1 MNKHC
6 QSYMY
11 AQVHDQIIKYIKT
24 TIVPVPLHHF
34 ILYNYCRLVYLNILP
49 YNYSNWLLR

>member
-24 TIVPVPLHHF
+24 TSTTAL
-34 ILYNYCRLVYLNILP
+34 LYRLVYLRILP
-49 YNYSNWLLR
+49 YDYIYNKWLLR